1 MNSLKKSQS
10 GDGFHLPENIA
21 KVLSLR
27 MGISRNTIPDEVL
40 HTVNSIKVRINPDG
54 WKKVSGYKPVNSWRG
69 SGGGTPTSGLSSNV
83 SNGGFRIT
91 PSSSQTSLHSP
102 QQQQQQQ
109 HNTTHKKYTSKFKNA
124 ETEEVDDKIMNTII
138 NGKLNKF
145 SPANYDEIKGFLQQI
160 LESGETDF
168 IKDFMLLVFKKAAS
182 EEIFCTH
189 YARLVAE
196 LSTSYT
202 SLKTE
207 MKTLQGKFLEIFEEI
222 DESDAKNYKSFL
234 ERNKEKIYRLGY
246 SQFLCELANR
256 EVLEAD
262 TIVQT
267 FQTLIGQIKIHSLTV
282 DKNKLIEEYCDCM
295 LRMAKVFK
303 NISPGKTYIINLKRK
318 VSEEIRGELAEIIRT
333 SGDAPSISK
342 KAKFSIMDIIDILS
356 DA

>member
-27 MGISRNTIPDEVL
+27 VGISRNTIPDEVL

-91 PSSSQTSLHSP
+91 SSSSQTSLHSP

-318 VSEEIRGELAEIIRT
+318 VFLCA
-333 SGDAPSISK
+333 
-342 KAKFSIMDIIDILS
+342 ILLNTILNGRHSYRMHS
-356 DA
+356 DLFQRRCV

>member
-27 MGISRNTIPDEVL
+27 VGISRNTIPDEVL

-69 SGGGTPTSGLSSNV
+69 SGGGTPTSSLSSNV

-102 QQQQQQQ
+102 QQQQ

-202 SLKTE
+202 TLKTE

-303 NISPGKTYIINLKRK
+303 NVSPGKTYIINLKRK
-318 VSEEIRGELAEIIRT
+318 VSEEISGELAEIIRT

>member
-1 MNSLKKSQS
+1 MNSSKKIQS

-21 KVLSLR
+21 RVLALR
-27 MGISRNTIPDEVL
+27 SDITRNNIPDEVL

-54 WKKVSGYKPVNSWRG
+54 WKKVQNNTKSINSWR
-69 SGGGTPTSGLSSNV
+69 SGNSLSS
-83 SNGGFRIT
+83 STSTGGFYVS
-91 PSSSQTSLHSP
+91 PSQSQTSLNLAHTQSSLP
-102 QQQQQQQ
+102 
-109 HNTTHKKYTSKFKNA
+109 NTVNKKYISKFKNA
-124 ETEEVDDKIMNTII
+124 ENEEVNDKIMNTII

-145 SPANYDEIKGFLQQI
+145 SPANYDDIKGFLQQI
-160 LESGETDF
+160 LESGETEF

-182 EEIFCTH
+182 EEIFCPH
-189 YARLVAE
+189 YARLIAE
-196 LSTSYT
+196 LSLSYS
-202 SLKTE
+202 SLKNE
-207 MKTLQGKFLEIFEEI
+207 MITLQKKFLEIFEEI
-222 DESDAKNYKSFL
+222 HETDAKNYKSFL

-267 FQTLIGQIKIHSLTV
+267 FQTLIGQIKIHSLTE

-295 LRMAKVFK
+295 LRMTKVFK
-303 NISPGKTYIINLKRK
+303 NISPGKTYILNLKRK
-318 VSEEIRGELAEIIRT
+318 VSESIRLELAEIIKT